1 MKIHQI
7 KIDFHVTEQISRFVY
22 VYLLEAD
29 SLYLIDSGVFGCE
42 KQIMDY
48 LDSIGRDISDIKG
61 IFLTHA
67 HPDHIGSAA
76 WFQEHTGCKIY
87 ASEGEK
93 RWIEDIPLSE
103 KLIYNLCMEVK
114 TNMNQ
119 YVTGAVIKELREKNR
134 MTQLQLAEKL
144 GVSDKSVSKWETS
157 RGLPDITL
165 LEPIAEAFS
174 ISVTELIS
182 GNTIHNANI
191 SANMLRSKF
200 YVCPVCGNVI
210 HSMGEA
216 AIHCHGIQ
224 LMPLEAEQTDEHHM
238 IFIERVE
245 DEYYVRIDHSMTKE
259 HYISFVAAAS
269 SDDMQMRTLY
279 PEGNAEARFKIRGVR
294 RIFFYCN
301 RDGLFSIDPVKGIDD
316 KESGYDDSQER
327 RELEKAADMLFG

>member
-1 MKIHQI
+1 M
-7 KIDFHVTEQISRFVY
+7 
-22 VYLLEAD
+22 
-29 SLYLIDSGVFGCE
+29 
-42 KQIMDY
+42 
-48 LDSIGRDISDIKG
+48 
-61 IFLTHA
+61 
-67 HPDHIGSAA
+67 
-76 WFQEHTGCKIY
+76 
-87 ASEGEK
+87 
-93 RWIEDIPLSE
+93 
-103 KLIYNLCMEVK
+103 
-114 TNMNQ
+114 
-119 YVTGAVIKELREKNR
+119 
-134 MTQLQLAEKL
+134 
-144 GVSDKSVSKWETS
+144 
-157 RGLPDITL
+157 
-165 LEPIAEAFS
+165 
-174 ISVTELIS
+174 TELIS

-238 IFIERVE
+238 IFIERAC